1 MCAVHQDDLPAMDQV
16 HQVHV
21 EAAGGGEQDPIE
33 SSTSAQMDNALLP
46 HSSMLPRI
54 DAHFTLEGVSKSAIH
69 TAAPGQF
76 ASDGVTGQQ
85 RFTANRESKRTPE
98 SAKKLRKRQ
107 AMWAKAAAAHGVQP
121 IASKVAF
128 ISSYCF
134 QLALRWFRPHNIVI
148 ALDQRLLYTRHT
160 DVFTLVWR
168 KHRERRAAVR

>member
-1 MCAVHQDDLPAMDQV
+1 VCAVHQDDLPTTDQV
-16 HQVHV
+16 HQVHA

-33 SSTSAQMDNALLP
+33 SSAPAQTDNALLP

-54 DAHFTLEGVSKSAIH
+54 DAHFTLEGASKSAIH

-76 ASDGVTGQQ
+76 ASYGVTGQQ
-85 RFTANRESKRTPE
+85 RFTAIRESMRTPE
-98 SAKKLRKRQ
+98 SAEKLRKRQ

-128 ISSYCF
+128 ISSYC
-134 QLALRWFRPHNIVI
+134 IVI

-168 KHRERRAAVR
+168 KDRERRAAVR